1 MLLEQVQPRDAAG
14 VVDDA
19 APRTVLV
26 FGSLPG
32 AGRDLDLLVRDDD
45 LDALRSALDRAGF
58 SSRGDEWVR
67 FAGGSAEAVDLL
79 PASEWGLPAAEFDEL
94 FRVALPIEGFAR
106 LVRPAPRHALLVLA
120 RLTGLGALAEKR
132 RRRRDAAVA
141 EDPGAWEE
149 ARALAAAWNLT
160 AELANLELG
169 GTVPSGLLRPR
180 RPRVV
185 ALSGIDGS
193 GKSSQAELLRDALE
207 RLGYEAA
214 VEWSPFGQDAW
225 LDRLAIPVKKLLG
238 RSGRYSPAAPERETG
253 LERTT
258 GTALREDN
266 ALVNYVW
273 SAVVTFANELSQLR
287 TIVRHG
293 RHGRIVVYDRYA
305 LDSTVQLRFRY
316 GSTGRFGLQRALIRL
331 LAPKPIASF
340 YLDIPPETSLG
351 RKDDRWTL
359 ADLET
364 QAHFYREEYER
375 AGVVRLDGLRP
386 REELAAEIAE
396 TVWRAL
402 G

>member
-1 MLLEQVQPRDAAG
+1 MLLEQSQPRDAAG

-32 AGRDLDLLVRDDD
+32 AGRDLDLLVRDED
-45 LDALRSALDRAGF
+45 LDALRSALDGEGF
-58 SSRGDEWVR
+58 RSRDEEWVR
-67 FAGGSAEAVDLL
+67 FAGGSAEAVDLM
-79 PASEWGLPAAEFDEL
+79 PASEWRLPAAELDEL
-94 FRVALPIEGFAR
+94 FRTALPIDGFAR
-106 LVRPAPRHALLVLA
+106 LVRPAPGHALLVLA
-120 RLTGLGALAEKR
+120 RLTGLGPLPEKR

-141 EDPGAWEE
+141 EDPGAWSE
-149 ARALAAAWNLT
+149 ARRRAAAWSLT
-160 AELANLELG
+160 TELANLEHG
-169 GTVPSGLLRPR
+169 GTVASGIPRPK

-193 GKSSQAELLRDALE
+193 GKSSQAKLLRDALE
-207 RLGYEAA
+207 RLGHDAA

-225 LDRLAIPVKKLLG
+225 LDRLAVPVKKLLG
-238 RSGRYSPAAPERETG
+238 RSGRYSPAEPAHETG
-253 LERTT
+253 LERTS

-266 ALVNYVW
+266 ALV
-273 SAVVTFANELSQLR
+273 SQLR
-287 TIVRHG
+287 TILGHT
-293 RHGRIVVYDRYA
+293 RHGRIVIYDRYA

-316 GSTGRFGLQRALIRL
+316 GATGRFALQRALIRL
-331 LAPKPIASF
+331 LAPKPVASF

-364 QAHFYREEYER
+364 QAGLYREEFAQ
-375 AGVVRLDGLRP
+375 AGVVRLDGRRP

>member
-1 MLLEQVQPRDAAG
+1 MLLEQSQPCDAAG

-32 AGRDLDLLVRDDD
+32 AGRDLDLLVRDED
-45 LDALRSALDRAGF
+45 LDALRSALDGEGF
-58 SSRGDEWVR
+58 RSRDDEWVR

-79 PASEWGLPAAEFDEL
+79 PASAWRLPGAELDEL
-94 FRVALPIEGFAR
+94 FRTALPIEGFAR
-106 LVRPAPRHALLVLA
+106 LVRPAPGHALLVLA
-120 RLTGLGALAEKR
+120 RLTGLGPLPEKR

-141 EDPGAWEE
+141 ED
-149 ARALAAAWNLT
+149 ARAWDDARARAAAWNLT
-160 AELANLELG
+160 AELANLEHG
-169 GTVPSGLLRPR
+169 GTVPSGLPRPK

-193 GKSSQAELLRDALE
+193 GKSSQAELLREALE
-207 RLGYEAA
+207 RLGYDAA

-225 LDRLAIPVKKLLG
+225 LNRLAVPVKKLLG
-238 RSGRYSPAAPERETG
+238 RSGRYSPAEPAHETG
-253 LERTT
+253 LERTS

-266 ALVNYVW
+266 ALVNYAW

-287 TIVRHG
+287 TILGHT
-293 RHGRIVVYDRYA
+293 RHGRIVIYDRYA

-316 GSTGRFGLQRALIRL
+316 GATGRFALQRALIRL
-331 LAPKPIASF
+331 LAPKPVASF

-364 QAHFYREEYER
+364 QAGLYRAEFAR
-375 AGVVRLDGLRP
+375 AGVVRLDGRRP

>member
-1 MLLEQVQPRDAAG
+1 MQLEQIQPRDAAG
-14 VVDDA
+14 VVDEA
-19 APRTVLV
+19 APHAVLV

-45 LDALRSALDRAGF
+45 LDALRSALDGAGF
-58 SSRGDEWVR
+58 RCRGDEWVR

-79 PASEWGLPAAEFDEL
+79 PASEWRLPAAELDEL
-94 FRVALPIEGFAR
+94 FRAALPIDGFAR
-106 LVRPAPRHALLVLA
+106 LVRPVPGHALLVLA
-120 RLTGLGALAEKR
+120 RLTGLGALPEKR

-141 EDPGAWEE
+141 EDPRAWEQ
-149 ARALAAAWNLT
+149 ARSRAAAWNLT
-160 AELANLELG
+160 AELANLEHG
-169 GTVPSGLLRPR
+169 GTVASGLPRPR
-180 RPRVV
+180 RPLVV

-193 GKSSQAELLRDALE
+193 GKSSQAALLRDALA
-207 RLGYEAA
+207 RLGHDVA

-225 LDRLAIPVKKLLG
+225 LDRLAVPVKKLLG
-238 RSGRYSPAAPERETG
+238 RSGRYSPAVPARETG
-253 LERTT
+253 LERTS

-287 TIVRHG
+287 TVVRHTH
-293 RHGRIVVYDRYA
+293 HGRIVIYDRYA

-316 GSTGRFGLQRALIRL
+316 GSTGRFLLQRGLIRL
-331 LAPKPIASF
+331 LAPKPVASF
-340 YLDIPPETSLG
+340 YLDIPPESSLG

-359 ADLET
+359 ADLEV
-364 QAHFYREEYER
+364 QAGLYREEYER